1 MRRQYEWDWI
11 RPVLWMLLFIWI
23 VLDFSLMEKLLSPW
37 LIGKNTFLERI
48 PLQVLAMQHI
58 GIVALSSIPSIAVG
72 VGCGMFGHLDAG
84 RSFRPLM
91 LSLASIGETFP
102 TAAVLALAV
111 PVLGYGWKPTLAA
124 LILYGILPILRN
136 TMIGLENVSPEIIQA
151 AAGMGMSR
159 NQILFR
165 VQLPLAVPVIVAG
178 IRTSVII
185 NVSAATIGATVG
197 AGGLGAPII
206 SGIRSFDPLLI
217 LQGAVPVA
225 LLAIALDS
233 DFRLIERNFARH
245 LEMS

>member
-1 MRRQYEWDWI
+1 MRRPYEWDWI

-37 LIGKNTFLERI
+37 LIGKNTFLERV
-48 PLQVLAMQHI
+48 PLHVLALQHV
-58 GIVALSSIPSIAVG
+58 GIVALSSIPSLVIG
-72 VGCGMFGHLDAG
+72 LGCGLFGQLDAG

-91 LSLASIGETFP
+91 LNLASIGETFP

-111 PVLGYGWKPTLAA
+111 PVLGYGWKPTLTA

-136 TMIGLENVSPEIIQA
+136 TTIGLESISLEIMQA

-159 NQILFR
+159 SQILFR
-165 VQLPLAVPVIVAG
+165 VQLPLAVPVILAG

-233 DFRLIERNFARH
+233 AFRVTERNFARH
-245 LEMS
+245 LELS